1 MVGSMLYGV
10 CYNDSQCDIS
20 IKLLSLPSV
29 KTPSKDTTEMTY
41 ILDIL
46 KHEMTDDLTFIRG
59 EEKDKHSVFMSVSNH
74 MVFNFFT
81 DFYPSAYKTSS
92 LLRAYLDIDERA
104 RPLAFF
110 FRYIFKV
117 DFILNY
123 NFVSKSNI

>member
-20 IKLLSLPSV
+20 IKLLSPPSI
-29 KTPSKDTTEMTY
+29 KTSSKDITAMTY

-46 KHEMTDDLTFIRG
+46 KQEMTDCLTFIR
-59 EEKDKHSVFMSVSNH
+59 EKDKHSVFMSVSNH

-92 LLRAYLDIDERA
+92 LLRAYLDLDDRA

-110 FRYIFKV
+110 QIYI
-117 DFILNY
+117 
-123 NFVSKSNI
+123 